1 MRSLPLVKLFT
12 PIVLLPNT
20 PSLERAGHVHK
31 NWIMDH
37 VDTHGAV
44 LLRNFESETDPA
56 SSFSRLMETLSL
68 KAFTDTAE
76 SAAPR
81 TPVATYVWTANE
93 APHDALIPFHH
104 EMAQSANPPRYVGFF
119 CENPPKEGEGRTPIV
134 RSRDIASELRRSW
147 PRCAEELDRRG
158 VRYVRTLPEDD
169 DLSSPIGKSWT
180 TSFQTTTKEVCE
192 RDLVSKGFKVCW
204 NSDGSLTTMT
214 PSCKVFDC
222 DSIGRETFFNS
233 IVAARTGWN
242 DDRNV
247 GTNAVVFGDG
257 SHLTFECRAM
267 LDYAASFME
276 EEAVRI
282 TWKAGDALIL
292 DNRQVLHARETF
304 DATTHRR
311 ILASLWGPRVLS
323 STL

>member
-1 MRSLPLVKLFT
+1 MRSLPLVKLMT
-12 PIVLLPNT
+12 PIAVLPNV
-20 PSLERAGHVHK
+20 PILERVGHVHT
-31 NWIMDH
+31 NWIMDN

-56 SSFSRLMETLSL
+56 SSFSKLMETLSL
-68 KAFTDTAE
+68 QPFTDTAE

-81 TPVATYVWTANE
+81 TPVASHVWTANE

-104 EMAQSANPPRYVGFF
+104 EMAQSANPPRYVAFY

-134 RSRDIASELRRSW
+134 RSRDVASELRRKW

-158 VRYVRTLPEDD
+158 VRYVRTLPREDD
-169 DLSSPIGKSWT
+169 LTSPIGKSWT
-180 TSFQTTTKEVCE
+180 TSFRTTSKAVCE
-192 RDLVSKGFKVCW
+192 CDLVSKGFKVSW

-242 DDRNV
+242 DERNV
-247 GTNAVVFGDG
+247 GSNAVVFGDG
-257 SHLTFECRAM
+257 SPLSHECRVM
-267 LDYAASFME
+267 LDYAADFME

-282 TWKAGDALIL
+282 TWKQGDTLIL
-292 DNRQVLHARETF
+292 DNRQVLHAREPFRKETK
-304 DATTHRR
+304 RR
-311 ILASLWGPRVLS
+311 VLASLWGTRIV
-323 STL
+323 